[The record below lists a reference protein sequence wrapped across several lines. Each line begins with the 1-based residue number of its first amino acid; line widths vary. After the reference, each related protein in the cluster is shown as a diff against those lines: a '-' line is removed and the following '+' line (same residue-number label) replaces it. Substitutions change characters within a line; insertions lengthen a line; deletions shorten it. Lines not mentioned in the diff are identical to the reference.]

1 MRKNLLIIIIGI
13 YTFLAASAQEEP
25 LHTTFVGLPLSM
37 SPDSLVQELRNRGLQ
52 QDDVYSLSGRI
63 TGMDV
68 WLELNC
74 TKDSLPVI
82 NSLMLTTRHQQGRT
96 LRDDYK
102 QLMKWMRHHYG
113 APHWEST
120 VRSHAFAR
128 WFVDY
133 DHDIIMIATAQPS
146 IEIWFYENHKKRNI
160 DYYAILKHCERNPTG
175 DVPHLTAQESVT
187 WKNTAKATPAKQKA
201 KQGKKKTLKRG
212 KRTAKRSSRK
222 ATKSRKRRRR

>member
-1 MRKNLLIIIIGI
+1 MLKRLLIIIIGVG
-13 YTFLAASAQEEP
+13 TFLAAIAQEEP
-25 LHTTFVGLPLSM
+25 LHTTFVGLPLSL
-37 SPDSLVQELRNRGLQ
+37 PADSLVQELKNRGLQ

-63 TGMDV
+63 TGMDI
-68 WLELNC
+68 WLQLNC
-74 TKDSLPVI
+74 TGDSVPLI
-82 NSLMLTTRHQQGRT
+82 NSLMLTTRHQQGPT

-113 APHWEST
+113 TPHWEST
-120 VRSHAFAR
+120 VRGHAFAR

-175 DVPHLTAQESVT
+175 EVPHLTAQESVT
-187 WKNTAKATPAKQKA
+187 WKNTAKATPAKQQA
-201 KQGKKKTLKRG
+201 KHGKKKIVKRG
-212 KRTAKRSSRK
+212 KSTAKRSRK
-222 ATKSRKRRRR
+222 ASKSRKRRR